1 MRGFR
6 GRFRSVAGLLRARI
20 FRGNAQARWFVGGGM
35 QRLECERMLVAVME
49 TGSFA
54 EAARRLGT
62 SSGQASKLVSRLEA
76 DLGVRLLNRTTRAL
90 SPTEVGQAYYER
102 IRAVID
108 ELDALGEAVKN
119 RSGTVS
125 GRLKLTAPLSF
136 GNTQLVPALV
146 DFAARYPELSLEVS
160 FSDRVVNLVD
170 EGFDAAVRI
179 GHQSDASTVVRK
191 LCESRVVAVAAP
203 AYLAARGT
211 PARPQDLVQHDC
223 IVDTNFKDRDSWHFR
238 IEGKPVT
245 VSVRSRLFLSNA
257 DACVAAAE
265 AGLGITQV
273 PSFVAGDAIHAGRL
287 VPLLRGCE
295 PPAVPVQAV
304 YPPGRHLALK
314 VRALV
319 DFLAERFWGEPEWDK
334 GW

>member
-1 MRGFR
+1 
-6 GRFRSVAGLLRARI
+6 
-20 FRGNAQARWFVGGGM
+20 M
-35 QRLECERMLVAVME
+35 QRLECERMFAAVME

-62 SSGQASKLVSRLEA
+62 SSGQASKLVSRLET

-102 IRAVID
+102 IRAVIE

-119 RSGTVS
+119 RSGSVS

-136 GNTQLVPALV
+136 GNKQLVPALV
-146 DFAARYPELSLEVS
+146 AFATRYPDVSVEVS
-160 FSDRVVNLVD
+160 FSDRLVNLVD
-170 EGFDAAVRI
+170 EGFDAALRI
-179 GHQSDASTVVRK
+179 GHQSDASMVVRK
-191 LCESRVVAVAAP
+191 LCESRIVVVASP
-203 AYLAARGT
+203 GYLAQHGT
-211 PARPQDLVQHDC
+211 PSTPPELASHDC
-223 IVDTNFKDRDSWHFR
+223 VVDTNFKDRDTWHFR
-238 IEGKPVT
+238 VAARPAT
-245 VSVRSRLFLSNA
+245 VNVRGRIYLSNA

-287 VPLLRGCE
+287 VPLLRGME
-295 PPAVPVQAV
+295 PPAVPVQVV

-319 DFLAERFWGEPEWDK
+319 DFLAERFRGEPEWDT